1 VNEGSGKDRDLDK
14 YDEQFLHL
22 ILWDDEQKE
31 IVGAYRLGDGIKLH
45 EEKNYHSIMYDY
57 YQKNNEIENVLNQS
71 LILGRAFVREE
82 YQQKAF
88 PLFLLWQGIT
98 QYIKSSN
105 KIKFVLGQTSLPN
118 SYHPF
123 TKALIT
129 GFIVK
134 NHSNKDLMKH
144 FNAYFPYKKEPNK
157 LVSDWLNNPANL
169 DFKRLDKIVECVEPD
184 GNILPILFRRYIEQ
198 NAVCIGINIDPDFQ
212 NSIDILMLTK
222 VEDIK
227 VN

>member
-1 VNEGSGKDRDLDK
+1 
-14 YDEQFLHL
+14 
-22 ILWDDEQKE
+22 
-31 IVGAYRLGDGIKLH
+31 
-45 EEKNYHSIMYDY
+45 MYDY

-184 GNILPILFRRYIEQ
+184 GNKLPILFRRYIEQ